1 MGFFSILVLVVFVS
15 TVVSAVWRINLVL
28 NHPEKAERLREYEQ
42 QRKEDRRE
50 MYRKA
55 APVISAGA
63 KFLVRMLTSRGE
75 PRGTPGEDRS
85 PAGGPPAGQGVSG
98 D

>member
-15 TVVSAVWRINLVL
+15 TVVSTVWRTNLVL

-50 MYRKA
+50 MYRRA
-55 APVISAGA
+55 VAIISAGA
-63 KFLVRMLTSRGE
+63 KFIARMLTKK
-75 PRGTPGEDRS
+75 
-85 PAGGPPAGQGVSG
+85 
-98 D
+98 